1 MGDSTEAASLV
12 QAMAGFGGDGGAA
25 DSLNTTPAGADP
37 SQQQFL
43 ATPQH
48 A

>member
-1 MGDSTEAASLV
+1 MEGL
-12 QAMAGFGGDGGAA
+12 GGGSGTAE
-25 DSLNTTPAGADP
+25 SLNTTPLGADT